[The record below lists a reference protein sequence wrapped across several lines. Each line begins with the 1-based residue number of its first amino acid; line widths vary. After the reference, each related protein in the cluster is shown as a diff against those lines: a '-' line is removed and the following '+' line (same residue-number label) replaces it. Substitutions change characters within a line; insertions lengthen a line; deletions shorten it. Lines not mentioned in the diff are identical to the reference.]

1 MRLLLSV
8 LLAFTC
14 VTAAPRPAHA
24 QTGDESNLVLTIAGG
39 VVTGHPLWT
48 IDRQPFCLLN
58 PSGACSGLYDT
69 LRLSRSVISSVG
81 IGAAATYFLSPHVGL
96 HGEVSYIGLPM
107 DDACTNV
114 APYVSDPDERHR
126 QICDNLA
133 RQSGSGGAIS
143 VFFGVTLRAGSRRAF
158 SPYLRGNV
166 GFVSLSRSTVEV
178 VGDYV
183 DGTGPHERQV
193 ISDQTPRRLTP
204 MFGAAVGFTA
214 PISPGYGFR
223 LEVRDIVASLD
234 RATGPSDNLT
244 VAPIAS
250 RAYHHIGLI
259 LGLDVVL
266 EKKRGRRY

>member
-14 VTAAPRPAHA
+14 VVPTRGSA
-24 QTGDESNLVLTIAGG
+24 QTGDESNLVLTIVGG

-58 PSGACSGLYDT
+58 SSGSCSGLYDT
-69 LRLSRSVISSVG
+69 LRLSRSITSSVA
-81 IGAAATYFLSPHVGL
+81 IGAAATYFPWPHVGF
-96 HGEVSYIGLPM
+96 HGEISYIGLPM

-114 APYVSDPDERHR
+114 APYVSDPDQRHQ
-126 QICDNLA
+126 QICENLSG
-133 RQSGSGGAIS
+133 QSSPGGAIS
-143 VFFGVTLRAGSRRAF
+143 LFAGVTLRTATRRAF
-158 SPYLRGNV
+158 SPYLRASV
-166 GFVSLSRSTVEV
+166 GFVSLARSTVEV

-183 DGTGPHERQV
+183 DGTGAKERQM

-223 LEVRDIVASLD
+223 LEVRDIITSLD
-234 RATGPSDNLT
+234 RAIGPASDLT

-250 RAYHHIGLI
+250 RAYHHFALM

-266 EKKRGRRY
+266 ERKRGRRY